1 MMVCVQVGVYCLS
14 GPIVGKLVTTHGPRR
29 VCVAG
34 ALTAALGLMA
44 GSYAPSLSVLVWC
57 YSVVTGL
64 GFGLMYIPRWIIL
77 YRHN

>member
-1 MMVCVQVGVYCLS
+1 MGVYCLS

-64 GFGLMYIPRWIIL
+64 GFGLMYIPRWIDNK
-77 YRHN
+77 YYY